1 VTFAFPSPGDLLD
14 GRYRIVRLL
23 EAGNVGAV
31 FEAQARDT
39 RKRVAIKWMRPE
51 PGRRRSAHPRMLHEA
66 HIASRVDHPNVLDV
80 HDVAWDG
87 PALFLVMELLEG
99 ETLRAAMQRA
109 GTPLHALLALLVDAM
124 RGVAA
129 AHRLGVIHRDLSP
142 DNIFLARE
150 EDRARPV
157 PKVLNFGIAKLS
169 GREHLSLTDADLST
183 DALAYVSH
191 EQLSDAADVD
201 ARTDIY
207 ALGVILYEL
216 ATSTLP
222 FRADDPLSLA
232 AKIATT
238 EPASPRSLRD
248 ELPAELDALISQAI
262 SRDRTRRQA
271 SVEALIDQ
279 LEPFTN
285 EQGFRARMAVPTA
298 ELPRVVRAPG
308 RTDGRTGSESRVT
321 ARR

>member
-1 VTFAFPSPGDLLD
+1 MTLALPHPGDLLD

-23 EAGNVGAV
+23 EASHVGAV

-66 HIASRVDHPNVLDV
+66 HIESRVDHPNVLDV

-99 ETLRAAMQRA
+99 ETLRMAMQRA
-109 GTPLHALLALLVDAM
+109 GTPLHALLALLVEAM

-129 AHRLGVIHRDLSP
+129 AHRLGVIHRDLTP
-142 DNIFLARE
+142 ENVFLAHE

-157 PKVLNFGIAKLS
+157 PKVVNFGIAKLL
-169 GREHLSLTDADLST
+169 GREQVRLTDTDLPV
-183 DALAYVSH
+183 DALGYLSH
-191 EQLSDAADVD
+191 EQLSDADSVD

-216 ATSTLP
+216 TTGVLP
-222 FRADDPLSLA
+222 FWADDPLTLA
-232 AKIATT
+232 TKIATT
-238 EPASPRSLRD
+238 DPAPPRSVRD
-248 ELPAELDALISQAI
+248 DLPVALDALIMQALA
-262 SRDRTRRQA
+262 RDPTKRPP
-271 SVEALIDQ
+271 SVETLIGQ

-285 EQGFRARMAVPTA
+285 EQGFRARMPVPTA
-298 ELPRVVRAPG
+298 ELPRVMRGPG
-308 RTDGRTGSESRVT
+308 RADARVASEPRAN